1 MGIVLIIDDDED
13 DRDLFCIAVHEIEP
27 RINCI
32 MARNGE
38 EALQGLRLEYPKPH
52 IIFLDLNMPRING
65 IQCLREL
72 KKDRELQDIPVVIY
86 TASNLDEDKEEI
98 KKAVAT
104 HAARCAEKLRKQN
117 CCTGCIEVF
126 LQTNQHR
133 KEDRQYSKHVK
144 IALPN
149 AANSTNL
156 LIWYAMK
163 GVDMLYREG
172 YNFHK
177 AGVMVTKIV
186 PQSQVQ
192 LGFWQQEN
200 REKNKVVIKALDSVN
215 KNMGRDTLRF
225 AAQGYS
231 KGWKL
236 RTDYISKCYTT
247 RIEDIL
253 EVKD

>member
-98 KKAVAT
+98 KKLGVLYYIT
-104 HAARCAEKLRKQN
+104 KPSSFKELCGIISNVFEKEM
-117 CCTGCIEVF
+117 I
-126 LQTNQHR
+126 
-133 KEDRQYSKHVK
+133 
-144 IALPN
+144 
-149 AANSTNL
+149 ST
-156 LIWYAMK
+156 K
-163 GVDMLYREG
+163 
-172 YNFHK
+172 
-177 AGVMVTKIV
+177 
-186 PQSQVQ
+186 
-192 LGFWQQEN
+192 
-200 REKNKVVIKALDSVN
+200 
-215 KNMGRDTLRF
+215 
-225 AAQGYS
+225 
-231 KGWKL
+231 
-236 RTDYISKCYTT
+236 
-247 RIEDIL
+247 
-253 EVKD
+253 